1 MLLLCRIGAPWPE
14 RLREA
19 DSSSVVSDQLSVG
32 LSPSLVTRVLKPV
45 CFVFERAR
53 APRHFLLGK
62 GHPMRK
68 L

>member
-1 MLLLCRIGAPWPE
+1 MIGEDTIHCTGRFEKTAHDTGTLIQE
-14 RLREA
+14 AEFYREEN
-19 DSSSVVSDQLSVG
+19 
-32 LSPSLVTRVLKPV
+32 RPV

-53 APRHFLLGK
+53 APWLYLLGK